1 MHPFTIGSIVVKDTL
16 KGKISGILQPDYVV
30 VDFTD
35 GTIEVLHIND
45 IQLADDKKVEEV
57 HSDWDWSMP
66 FAPGQRVTL
75 NPHYRE
81 YWVFKELTDNSN
93 GTIVEIRNEILN
105 KWHEHNTIHRLVRVT
120 WDNEHS
126 DYFPICSLLP
136 VGNIV
141 YNPNK
146 LNFET
151 GMKICIA
158 DSITGYVIRNHKYTL
173 EYVMQDYI
181 TTSYINKVFVQ
192 IIDKTP
198 RKIQKVHI
206 NGIGVYYV
214 IERTNSVAI
223 ADNLIITG
231 NHTALSM
238 EDIN

>member
-1 MHPFTIGSIVVKDTL
+1 MHQFNIGSIVVKDTL
-16 KGKISGILQPDYVV
+16 KGVISDIPQPDYVV
-30 VDFTD
+30 VDFID
-35 GTIEVLHIND
+35 GTIEVLHVND
-45 IQLADDKKVEEV
+45 IQLADDKEVEEV
-57 HSDWDWSMP
+57 HRDWDWSMP
-66 FAPGQRVTL
+66 FASGQRVTL

-93 GTIVEIRNEILN
+93 GTIVEIRNEIFN
-105 KWHEHNTIHRLVRVT
+105 KWHEHDTINKLVRVT
-120 WDNEHS
+120 WDNGHS

-151 GMKICIA
+151 GMKICIG
-158 DSITGYVIRNHKYTL
+158 DVIGYVIRDYKYTL
-173 EYVMQDYI
+173 EYVTLNYI
-181 TTSYINKVFVQ
+181 TTGYANKVFVQ

-198 RKIQKVHI
+198 RKIQKIHI
-206 NGIGVYYV
+206 DGIGVFYI
-214 IERTNSVAI
+214 IEGTNSVAI

-231 NHTALSM
+231 NHTILSM